1 MTTPDSLKHTRVL
14 LKLSGEAFQ
23 GDNASLCA
31 DAIARIIDDVAN
43 AHALG
48 VQVAIVVGAGN
59 FFRGATL
66 GNITIRRSTADQM
79 GMMAT
84 VINALALRDALQS
97 QNVPARILSAIPV
110 GGVADHANH
119 QRAIEHLESGR
130 VVIFA
135 GGTGNPFVTTDSAA
149 SLRGIQIEA
158 DILLKGT
165 QVDGI
170 YDKDPKQHADAIR
183 YDHLTFQQAV
193 RDELAVM
200 DLTAFYQCR
209 DHNLPIRV
217 FSLTQP
223 GVLRDALIGKAVGTL
238 VTQGDQ
244 S

>member
-1 MTTPDSLKHTRVL
+1 MTTPDTLKHTRVL
-14 LKLSGEAFQ
+14 LKLSGESFQ
-23 GDNASLCA
+23 SEDSPLGTN
-31 DAIARIIDDVAN
+31 AIARLVDDIAN

-66 GNITIRRSTADQM
+66 GNVSIRRSTADQM
-79 GMMAT
+79 GMIAT
-84 VINALALRDALQS
+84 VINALALRDALES
-97 QNVPARILSAIPV
+97 QHVPARVLSAIPV
-110 GGVADHANH
+110 GGIAEMANH
-119 QRAIEHLESGR
+119 QSAMDHLQSGR
-130 VVIFA
+130 VVIFS

-149 SLRGIQIEA
+149 SLRGIEVEA
-158 DILLKGT
+158 DILLKAT

-170 YDKDPKQHADAIR
+170 YDKDPKKHADAVR

-193 RDELAVM
+193 RDELAIM

-223 GVLRDALIGKAVGTL
+223 GALRGALIGKAVGTL
-238 VTQGDQ
+238 VTQGDL